1 MKGTFPINKFR
12 ELRTPFYYYDTKV
25 LRDTLA
31 CIRTEAAKYGNYSV
45 HYAVKA
51 NANPKVL
58 AIIRENG
65 LGADCVS
72 GGEIRAAIKAG
83 FPTGKIV
90 FAGVVRLI
98 GKLIWGWIMIF
109 SALMWSLSLSWKLS
123 MSWLPL
129 KVR

>member
-25 LRDTLA
+25 LRDTLSH
-31 CIRTEAAKYGNYSV
+31 IRTEVAKYGNYSV

-58 AIIRENG
+58 AIIRENC

-83 FPTGKIV
+83 FPTDKIV
-90 FAGVVRLI
+90 LPGSVRLI
-98 GKLIWGWIMIF
+98 GKLIWDWIMTF
-109 SALMWSLSLSWKLS
+109 FALMWNLFPNWRLL
-123 MSWLPL
+123 MSWLLP
-129 KVR
+129 KAR

>member
-72 GGEIRAAIKAG
+72 GGEIRAAIKPV
-83 FPTGKIV
+83 FPLAMIV
-90 FAGVVRLI
+90 LPGWVRLI

-109 SALMWSLSLSWKLS
+109 SALMWNLSLSWKLS

>member
-25 LRDTLA
+25 LRDTLD

-72 GGEIRAAIKAG
+72 GGEIRAAIKPV
-83 FPTGKIV
+83 FPLARLFLPGW
-90 FAGVVRLI
+90 VRLI

>member
-1 MKGTFPINKFR
+1 MKGTFPIHKFR

-25 LRDTLA
+25 LRDTLS
-31 CIRTEAAKYGNYSV
+31 CIRTEAARYGNYSV

-72 GGEIRAAIKAG
+72 GGESVQPSRQV
-83 FPTGKIV
+83 FPL
-90 FAGVVRLI
+90 ARLFCR
-98 GKLIWGWIMIF
+98 GGQG
-109 SALMWSLSLSWKLS
+109 
-123 MSWLPL
+123 
-129 KVR
+129 